1 MSEAT
6 KQLLAAVLELP
17 EAERLAVADAVYE
30 SVSNPPGLSENNP
43 EFDAIIAR
51 RVEEIR
57 SGKVVGIPG
66 DEFMARL
73 RQKYQK

>member
-1 MSEAT
+1 MSEAFDRA
-6 KQLLAAVLELP
+6 LAAVMELPADERAAVKEALELS
-17 EAERLAVADAVYE
+17 LAADETDA
-30 SVSNPPGLSENNP
+30 

-66 DEFMARL
+66 AEFMARL